1 MASFTV
7 YKLHFTSPLH
17 IGDNRLDYSI
27 SMKMIQSDTLYAA
40 VTSCL
45 GMLGV
50 TIPEDGDLGCTIS
63 SLFPFYQKDKEA
75 EAVYFFPKPLKNTLP
90 MDNIQYAK
98 KIKKVAWLDKNYFEQ
113 MIQGKDLFENKS
125 VIDDLQNEF
134 LTCRSIPDKFIVS
147 EVLPRVTVSRTGKED
162 AVPFYMDRVYY
173 KDYSGL
179 FFLVEGDTSLLDK
192 GLNLLQHQ
200 GLGTDRNVGNGYF
213 FYETDTLRLDCPE
226 KSDNV
231 VALSMFIPD
240 NKEELAQMVQGE
252 NVAYDFVRRGG
263 WITTPPNLTMRKN
276 VIYAFTP
283 ASVFHGEDVTS
294 PFCKGKMVDLNP
306 RVKGMD
312 TIDHPI
318 WRNGKAI
325 FVPIRF

>member
-17 IGDNRLDYSI
+17 MGDSRLDYSI
-27 SMKMIQSDTLYAA
+27 SMKMVQSDTLYAA

-45 GMLGV
+45 AILGV
-50 TIPEDGDLGCTIS
+50 SIPEGGDLGCTIS
-63 SLFPFYQKDKEA
+63 SLFPFYQKNKQA
-75 EAVYFFPKPLKNTLP
+75 KTVYFFPKPLKNTLLV
-90 MDNIQYAK
+90 DNIQYAK
-98 KIKKVAWLDKNYFEQ
+98 KIKKIAWLDKDYFEQ
-113 MIQGKDLFENKS
+113 MIQGKALFGNKS
-125 VIDDLQNEF
+125 AIEDIQNEF
-134 LTCRSIPDKFIVS
+134 LTCQSIPDKFIVS
-147 EVLPRVTVSRTGKED
+147 EVLPRVTVSRTGEED

-179 FFLVEGDTSLLDK
+179 FFLANGDTSLLDK
-192 GLNLLQHQ
+192 GLELLQYQ

-213 FYETDTLRLDCPE
+213 SYETDILELDCPE
-226 KSDNV
+226 KSDSV
-231 VALSMFIPD
+231 VALSMFIPGS
-240 NKEELAQMVQGE
+240 KEELGRMIQGE

-276 VIYAFTP
+276 VIYSFTP
-283 ASVFHGEDVTS
+283 ASVFNGKDATS
-294 PFCKGKMVDLNP
+294 PFCKGKIVDLNP
-306 RVKGMD
+306 RVKGLD
-312 TIDHPI
+312 TVEHPI

>member
-45 GMLGV
+45 AMLGEV
-50 TIPEDGDLGCTIS
+50 IPEDGDLGCTIS
-63 SLFPFYQKDKEA
+63 SLFPFYQKNKQE
-75 EAVYFFPKPLKNTLP
+75 EAVYFFPKPLKNMLLI
-90 MDNIQYAK
+90 DNIQYAK
-98 KIKKVAWLDKNYFEQ
+98 KVKKVGWLDKNYFEQ
-113 MIQGKDLFENKS
+113 MIQGKTLFGDKS
-125 VIDDLQNEF
+125 IIDDLRNEF
-134 LTCRSIPDKFIVS
+134 LTCQPIPDKFIVS
-147 EVLPRVTVSRTGKED
+147 EVLSRVTVSRTGEED

-179 FFLVEGDTSLLDK
+179 FFLAQGDTSLLNK
-192 GLNLLQHQ
+192 GLELLQHQ

-213 FYETDTLRLDCPE
+213 FYETDTLDLNCPE
-226 KSDNV
+226 TSENV
-231 VALSMFIPD
+231 VTLSMFIPD
-240 NKEELAQMVQGE
+240 KKEELTQMVQGE

-263 WITTPPNLTMRKN
+263 WITTPPNLTLRKN

-294 PFCKGKMVDLNP
+294 PFCKGKIVNLNP
-306 RVKGMD
+306 RVNGLEM
-312 TIDHPI
+312 IDHPI

-325 FVPIRF
+325 FIPIRF

>member
-17 IGDNRLDYSI
+17 IGDCRLDYSI

-45 GMLGV
+45 AMLGV
-50 TIPEDGDLGCTIS
+50 PIPEGGDLGCTIS
-63 SLFPFYQKDKEA
+63 SLFPFYQKDKQA
-75 EAVYFFPKPLKNTLP
+75 EAVYFFPRPLKNSLP
-90 MDNIQYAK
+90 LDNIQYAK
-98 KIKKVAWLDKNYFEQ
+98 KIKKVAWLDKDYFER
-113 MIQGKDLFENKS
+113 MIQGKTLLGDKS
-125 VIDDLQNEF
+125 VINDLRNEF
-134 LTCRSIPDKFIVS
+134 LTSRSIPDKFIVS

-179 FFLVEGDTSLLDK
+179 YFLVQGDTSLLDK
-192 GLNLLQHQ
+192 GLELLQYQ
-200 GLGTDRNVGNGYF
+200 GLGTDRNVGNGSF
-213 FYETDTLRLDCPE
+213 VYETDTLELECAE
-226 KSDNV
+226 NADNV
-231 VALSMFIPD
+231 VALSLYIPK
-240 NKEELAQMVQGE
+240 NREVLAQMIGGE

-283 ASVFHGEDVTS
+283 ASVFCKEGTAI
-294 PFCKGKMVDLNP
+294 PFCEGTIVDLNP
-306 RVKGMD
+306 HVKGLD
-312 TIDHPI
+312 TVEHPI

>member
-17 IGDNRLDYSI
+17 VGDSRLDYSI

-45 GMLGV
+45 SILGV
-50 TIPEDGDLGCTIS
+50 PIPEGGDLGCTIS
-63 SLFPFYQKDKEA
+63 SLFPFYQKNKQA
-75 EAVYFFPKPLKNTLP
+75 KTVYFFPKPLKNALLV
-90 MDNIQYAK
+90 DNIQNAK
-98 KIKKVAWLDKNYFEQ
+98 KIKKVAWLDKDYFEQ
-113 MIQGKDLFENKS
+113 MIQGKALFGNKS
-125 VIDDLQNEF
+125 AIEDIRNEF
-134 LTCRSIPDKFIVS
+134 LTCQPIPDKFIVS
-147 EVLPRVTVSRTGKED
+147 EVLPRVTVSRTGDED

-179 FFLVEGDTSLLDK
+179 FFLVQGDTSLLDK
-192 GLNLLQHQ
+192 GLELLQYQ

-213 FYETDTLRLDCPE
+213 SYETDILELDCPE

-240 NKEELAQMVQGE
+240 SKEELGRMVQGE

-263 WITTPPNLTMRKN
+263 WITTPPYQTMRKN
-276 VIYAFTP
+276 VIYSFTP
-283 ASVFHGEDVTS
+283 ASVFHGEDSIS
-294 PFCKGKMVDLNP
+294 PFCKGKIVDLNP
-306 RVKGMD
+306 CVKGLD
-312 TIDHPI
+312 TVDHPI